1 MSDTN
6 SFEDMLDAAPV
17 GRTRKQE
24 PEPQIEAATPEP
36 APAPE
41 PMGDKQ
47 ESTAPPADAKP
58 EPVTEAAVPQKAL
71 LDERR
76 KRQELERKLK
86 ELEEKLTAPQ
96 PKEEPPPAPNWE
108 LEPQQAAS
116 HFQQQVDIARYQDRV
131 AITEEML
138 REKHADYDEV
148 AQIFAAAAKS
158 NPQLAA
164 QIFRAPNPARF
175 AYTEGKRL
183 KLLQDIGD
191 DPDAYRSR
199 LEAEILEKHG
209 IKPGQ
214 PVPAAAPAQAQRSA
228 PQVPRSLARDVSQ
241 QPRNQRGQFDGPA
254 SLDDILG

>member
-1 MSDTN
+1 MSEATQL
-6 SFEDMLDAAPV
+6 EDMLDAAPV
-17 GRTRKQE
+17 GRNRKQE
-24 PEPQIEAATPEP
+24 PEPQIEAQAPEP

-41 PMGDKQ
+41 PMGEKP
-47 ESTAPPADAKP
+47 ESTAPPADAKS
-58 EPVTEAAVPQKAL
+58 EPVTEGAVPQKAL

-86 ELEEKLTAPQ
+86 ELEEKLTVPA
-96 PKEEPPPAPNWE
+96 PKEEPQPAPNWE

-116 HFQQQVDIARYQDRV
+116 YFQQQVDIARYQDRV

-138 REKHADYDEV
+138 RDKHSDYDEV
-148 AQIFAAAAKS
+148 AAIFAAAAKE

-175 AYTEGKRL
+175 AYQEGKRL
-183 KLLQDIGD
+183 KLLQEIGE
-191 DPDAYRSR
+191 DPDAYRNR
-199 LEAEILEKHG
+199 IEAEILEKHG

-214 PVPAAAPAQAQRSA
+214 PAPAAAPSQAQRSA

-254 SLDDILG
+254 PLDDLLG